1 MYATVFII
9 YAVDFFILFMQ
20 AMLLKIAQ
28 QLGLESPETM
38 ALH

>member
-1 MYATVFII
+1 MYATVFMIC
-9 YAVDFFILFMQ
+9 AVDFCHYFTQ

-38 ALH
+38 AWT